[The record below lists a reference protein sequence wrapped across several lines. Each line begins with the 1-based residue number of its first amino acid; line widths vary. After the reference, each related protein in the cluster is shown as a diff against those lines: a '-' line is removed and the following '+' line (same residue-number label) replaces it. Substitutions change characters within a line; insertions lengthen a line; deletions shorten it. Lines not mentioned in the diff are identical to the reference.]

1 MRKRNPV
8 SVSTLIIGGLLAGY
22 LAWNL
27 YFCFQGRFPV
37 SIFTAA
43 TGIPCPSTGCIRSLS
58 AYAAGEFKLGFL
70 YNPMSLGMVL
80 LLAASVLWLGYGY
93 YRRRSLQLPRPF
105 LYLWCGVLSLAWILK
120 LLIPC
125 P

>member
-8 SVSTLIIGGLLAGY
+8 TVSSPIIVVLLTGY
-22 LAWNL
+22 VAWNL

-37 SIFTAA
+37 SIFTAV
-43 TGIPCPSTGCIRSLS
+43 TGIPCPSTGCVRSLS
-58 AYAAGEFKLGFL
+58 AYAAGEFKLGFR

-80 LLAASVLWLGYGY
+80 LLAASVLWLAYSYCSRGDL
-93 YRRRSLQLPRPF
+93 RLPRPF